1 MIKKNVITPFEEI
14 IKNTLYEEPSLILFE
29 LFPTLS
35 HPSKSR
41 FDAFFKKEKEVN
53 NSKKNNKIRS
63 SRFSHKSKE
72 NKMELNLKSIQ
83 NGMDKRTSLMLKN
96 IPKNIKKK
104 DIRNMIEKFG
114 NINFLSIS
122 KDQNIDNFIIA
133 YLNVINYK
141 IIVPIYMGLR
151 KHTFDYFGNKINI
164 EIYYSKVQG
173 KEELKKVFKNDYFGN
188 K

>member
-1 MIKKNVITPFEEI
+1 MNIRDQIILDLYFPHFHSPPCSRFESLFIFLNKNDSNIKKKNI
-14 IKNTLYEEPSLILFE
+14 ISYTI
-29 LFPTLS
+29 FPE
-35 HPSKSR
+35 R
-41 FDAFFKKEKEVN
+41 IMQGE
-53 NSKKNNKIRS
+53 
-63 SRFSHKSKE
+63 
-72 NKMELNLKSIQ
+72 
-83 NGMDKRTSLMLKN
+83 DKRTSLMLKN

-141 IIVPIYMGLR
+141 SIVPIYMGLR

-173 KEELKKVFKNDYFGN
+173 KDELKKVFKNDYFGN

>member
-1 MIKKNVITPFEEI
+1 MNIRDKIILDLYFPHFHSPPCSRFESLFIFLNKNDSNVKKKNIVSYTI
-14 IKNTLYEEPSLILFE
+14 
-29 LFPTLS
+29 FPE
-35 HPSKSR
+35 R
-41 FDAFFKKEKEVN
+41 IMQGE
-53 NSKKNNKIRS
+53 
-63 SRFSHKSKE
+63 
-72 NKMELNLKSIQ
+72 
-83 NGMDKRTSLMLKN
+83 DKRTSLMLKN

-141 IIVPIYMGLR
+141 SIVPIYMGLR

-173 KEELKKVFKNDYFGN
+173 KDELKKVFKNDYFGN

>member
-1 MIKKNVITPFEEI
+1 MNIRDQIILDLYFPHFHSPPCSRFESLFIFLNKNDSNIKKKNI
-14 IKNTLYEEPSLILFE
+14 ISYTI
-29 LFPTLS
+29 FPE
-35 HPSKSR
+35 R
-41 FDAFFKKEKEVN
+41 IMQGE
-53 NSKKNNKIRS
+53 
-63 SRFSHKSKE
+63 
-72 NKMELNLKSIQ
+72 
-83 NGMDKRTSLMLKN
+83 DKRTSLIIKN
-96 IPKNIKKK
+96 IPKNVRKKE
-104 DIRNMIEKFG
+104 IRNLIEKYG

-122 KDQNIDNFIIA
+122 KDKNFENFVIA

-141 IIVPIYMGLR
+141 SIVPIYMGLR